1 LIELFSTGNL
11 DAKRDWGYA
20 GDYVEG
26 MWMMLQQDKPEDY
39 VLATGVTTTVR
50 DFTLI
55 CLRFAGFD
63 PICEGIGVSETI
75 KDKITGRILVTV
87 DPKYFRPAEV
97 DLLLGD
103 STKAR
108 TVLGWSPKVGV
119 EELAKMMF
127 EKDLERLSK

>member
-1 LIELFSTGNL
+1 
-11 DAKRDWGYA
+11 
-20 GDYVEG
+20 